1 MKDIFYLII
10 GRTGIRGTRKTKPP
24 LKWDEISVKVSME
37 FPDVLFQRPLIE
49 AKITVDKDMVLPETI
64 NPDIVINT
72 KELIEQS
79 TGCKIDFKV
88 IKEDK
93 EVKI

>member
-1 MKDIFYLII
+1 METESYLII

-24 LKWDEISVKVSME
+24 LAWDEISIKIKLE
-37 FPDVLFQRPLIE
+37 LPDELFQRPLIE
-49 AKITVDKDMVLPETI
+49 ASITVDKDTILPETI
-64 NPDIVINT
+64 NPEIVINT

-88 IKEDK
+88 IKE
-93 EVKI
+93 EVN

>member
-1 MKDIFYLII
+1 MKSSAYLIF
-10 GRTGIRGTRKTKPP
+10 GRSGLRGTRQSKPN
-24 LKWDEISVKVSME
+24 LKWDEIAIKVS
-37 FPDVLFQRPLIE
+37 FDLPDQLFLRPQIE
-49 AKITVDKDMVLPETI
+49 ATITVDKDMVLPETI
-64 NPDIVINT
+64 NPEIVINT

-93 EVKI
+93 E